1 MVVTSPE
8 PSVPDVGQHPELSVH
23 QPSPKVCV
31 ITVACE
37 VDMVTTPAFGQLL
50 SQELAAGHPVLL
62 VDLGGCEF
70 MGSSGLA
77 ALMAARDQA
86 SQTGTQLALTG
97 LTRNAP
103 WPPPAWNRSS
113 SSTPTSRPRSARRRR
128 LTGRPSAPAIRNRS
142 PALTRTGTVLGE
154 PALAPRLAPLRVEAT
169 STGTRR
175 PDR

>member
-1 MVVTSPE
+1 VGEDLVVTSPE
-8 PSVPDVGQHPELSVH
+8 PSVPDDGQHPELSVH

-97 LTRNAP
+97 LTR
-103 WPPPAWNRSS
+103 
-113 SSTPTSRPRSARRRR
+113 TVAR
-128 LTGRPSAPAIRNRS
+128 
-142 PALTRTGTVLGE
+142 
-154 PALAPRLAPLRVEAT
+154 ALAATGLEPLFVIYPGLEAALSLAA
-169 STGTRR
+169 G
-175 PDR
+175 D